1 MNQPYPPTS
10 ATRACGIAAPVFQ
23 AGMAG
28 IAGPELAAAVSAAGG
43 LGHLGA
49 LRLTPAELQ
58 GQIARTRA
66 LTDRPFG
73 INLVPKRGGPAML
86 DRLLALAI
94 EARPSAISLFY
105 GDFPRAIR
113 RIRAAGIV
121 AMVQVGSVTEAQ
133 RALADGADM
142 LIAQGIEAGGHLRGR
157 IGLMALLP
165 AVVDVAGGRPVLAAG
180 AIADARAVRAA
191 VALGAAGVWCGTVF
205 AAARESNAHPAYR
218 QKLIAAATAATRFR
232 RGYSYGWPWGTPH
245 RAIPGRG
252 GLNPWRF
259 MGGGLRR
266 GDNGA
271 LADRISLYAG
281 QGVGQI
287 REALPAREIVLRL
300 AAGFRAGTDQGIDET
315 GKQGWTR

>member
-1 MNQPYPPTS
+1 MNQPGF
-10 ATRACGIAAPVFQ
+10 ATTASRLCSIAHPVFQ

-28 IAGPELAAAVSAAGG
+28 IACPELAAAVSEAGG

-49 LRLTPAELQ
+49 LRLAPEALGRQVAE
-58 GQIARTRA
+58 TRA

-73 INLVPKRGGPAML
+73 NNLVPKHGGPAMFE
-86 DRLLALAI
+86 RLLSVAI
-94 EARPSAISLFY
+94 DARPRAISLFY
-105 GDFPRAIR
+105 GDFANVIPRIH
-113 RIRAAGIV
+113 AAGIV
-121 AMVQVGSVTEAQ
+121 AMVQVGSPAEAA
-133 RALADGADM
+133 RARAAGADI
-142 LIAQGIEAGGHLRGR
+142 LIAQGVEAGGHLRGR

-165 AVVDVAGGRPVLAAG
+165 AVVDAARGCPVLAAG

-191 VALGAAGVWCGTVF
+191 VALGAAGVWCGTIF
-205 AAARESNAHPAYR
+205 AAARESNAHLAYK
-218 QKLIAAATAATRFR
+218 QQLIAATTEAPRFR

-266 GDNGA
+266 SDNGA

-281 QGVGQI
+281 QGVGQV
-287 REALPAREIVLRL
+287 REILPAAEIVARL
-300 AAGFRAGTDQGIDET
+300 AAGFREPATENETSMQGKD
-315 GKQGWTR
+315 R